1 MSTLIPFAIN
11 RESGELCGVEDV
23 PRGRS
28 CNCVCPSCGQSV
40 VARRGEKVEWHFA
53 HDSRAEV
60 VAEKECDLSFESVC
74 AQMLRQ
80 MLLSLK
86 NEPLSLP
93 DYIGIVELV
102 RDGKSFEESIPIT
115 KASNPVVSEYKE
127 FSIPYTLVAA
137 IQNHEL
143 LIDVIYR
150 ERAGITLEDYPE
162 KVAGHLEL
170 DVSQYASLIERKGAR
185 ATTYKAA
192 LRGWI
197 IEEHIAKKWLYHA
210 NEEKK
215 LENYTATLKAKIEN
229 ELSDSGGGVN
239 ESMNANNEIFKR
251 QKSGYS
257 MGPTS
262 KNIHETMRIG
272 AKERGSR
279 FRLNPEDKELNIKKC
294 CLSCRLQFVTKECPL
309 CLPDENTRIF
319 CARCRNHYAGNS
331 CPRCEALDKSGPQ
344 VFSG

>member
-1 MSTLIPFAIN
+1 M
-11 RESGELCGVEDV
+11 
-23 PRGRS
+23 
-28 CNCVCPSCGQSV
+28 
-40 VARRGEKVEWHFA
+40 EWHFA

-86 NEPLSLP
+86 NEPLALP
-93 DYIGIVELV
+93 DYIGAVELV
-102 RDGKSFEESIPIT
+102 RYGKPFEKSTRIT
-115 KASNPVVSEYKE
+115 RASNPVVSEYKE

-143 LIDVIYR
+143 LIDVVYR
-150 ERAGITLEDYPE
+150 ERTGITLEDYPE
-162 KVAGHLEL
+162 KIAGHLEL
-170 DVSQYASLIERKGAR
+170 DVSQYATLIERKGASG
-185 ATTYKAA
+185 TTYKAA

-197 IEEHIAKKWLYHA
+197 REELIAKKWLYHA

-215 LENYTATLKAKIEN
+215 LESLTATLKSEIEN
-229 ELSDSGGGVN
+229 RLSDSKQWFDSGGGVN
-239 ESMNANNEIFKR
+239 ESMNANDEIFKR

-257 MGPTS
+257 TGPTS
-262 KNIHETMRIG
+262 KNTHETMRRG
-272 AKERGSR
+272 AKEKGSR

-294 CLSCRLQFVTKECPL
+294 CLFCRRQFVTKECPL
-309 CLPDENTRIF
+309 CFPDENTRIF
-319 CARCRNHYAGNS
+319 CLRCRNHYAGNS
-331 CPRCEALDKSGPQ
+331 CPRCEALEKSEPQ